1 MPEQRVTLPI
11 TGMTCANCAM
21 NIERALN
28 RGVPGVLSAS
38 VNFASER
45 ATVEFVES
53 VSTLDDIIS
62 AVEKA
67 GYGAI
72 PPEEGASGECPE
84 QGGPTPAE
92 RVQTRTLT

>member
-1 MPEQRVTLPI
+1 MDDSIKKINDTELGVSKASLDLPV

-21 NIERALN
+21 NIERALKKK
-28 RGVPGVLSAS
+28 VPGVLSAS

-45 ATVEFVES
+45 ARVEYLPTVTGIEEM
-53 VSTLDDIIS
+53 IA

-72 PPEEGASGECPE
+72 RPVETEEE
-84 QGGPTPAE
+84 
-92 RVQTRTLT
+92 